1 MSGAGQLR
9 KNRPVNESHCPHS
22 KATATK
28 NGSYPRTRALRRPSD
43 SAYFGLRFKLRTRL
57 TFFSQ
62 DSTFRPFC
70 LLLIFAPVPK
80 NFPLVRPSS
89 GAETRRKLPEQSGLN
104 SESSQFCC
112 GISCGAEEEGP
123 RIISQRHRSN
133 KTQKLAGRFCLS
145 LPLHRAA
152 SARHLAQQLIDRRAR
167 PIPERRRPPS
177 RQ

>member
-1 MSGAGQLR
+1 MAGVWGWAAKKEQTCQR
-9 KNRPVNESHCPHS
+9 KSLS
-22 KATATK
+22 SQQGYATK

-57 TFFSQ
+57 TFISQ

-145 LPLHRAA
+145 HSLSTEQP
-152 SARHLAQQLIDRRAR
+152 QLDT
-167 PIPERRRPPS
+167 
-177 RQ
+177 